1 MAVPRTNHYRQ
12 ALKRGDT
19 LAVRPCVHWV
29 DTKLSW
35 IEQQQVEGARII
47 GVELDE
53 ESVPLGQVGPA
64 RDRSVVLL
72 GHEHFGLP
80 EEARPYL
87 DQVIEIP
94 MLGIGSSLN
103 VAVAGSL
110 VLYKLA
116 GLS

>member
-1 MAVPRTNHYRQ
+1 MAIPETDHYLQ

-19 LAVRPCVHWV
+19 LSARPCLHWV
-29 DTKLSW
+29 DSKIGW
-35 IEQQQVEGARII
+35 IDRQQRQGARII

-53 ESVPLGQVGPA
+53 DSISLRQVRQALG
-64 RDRSVVLL
+64 RSVVLL
-72 GHEHFGLP
+72 PP
-80 EEARPYL
+80 EVRPFL
-87 DQVIEIP
+87 DQVVEIP
-94 MLGIGSSLN
+94 MMGVGHSLN